1 METEPSNP
9 LKEIFDELFGLLES
23 LEAQSMAVT
32 QFLKDQKIGNDK
44 KLAPYLEQAGNASS
58 VKWRAA
64 RARMEYLL
72 APMQKEADKKK
83 EAEKKESEMRE
94 PEKNESEKY
103 ERATAQQP
111 AEKAATQGADQA
123 GKAAADADPNAKP
136 LKKPILAPRS
146 PKPKRKPNQKL
157 NANSAALA
165 V

>member
-44 KLAPYLEQAGNASS
+44 KLTPYLEQAGNASS

-72 APMQKEADKKK
+72 APLQKEVDAKKK
-83 EAEKKESEMRE
+83 EAEKKESEKKE
-94 PEKNESEKY
+94 PEKNEPEKN
-103 ERATAQQP
+103 EKTTGQPP
-111 AEKAATQGADQA
+111 AEKQPSDKAASQGPDQG
-123 GKAAADADPNAKP
+123 GKAAANADPNAKP
-136 LKKPILAPRS
+136 ARKADPGPAKPETKEKA
-146 PKPKRKPNQKL
+146 KPETERK
-157 NANSAALA
+157 
-165 V
+165 

>member
-23 LEAQSMAVT
+23 LEAQSMALT

-72 APMQKEADKKK
+72 APMQKEADDKKK

-111 AEKAATQGADQA
+111 AEKPATQGADQA

-136 LKKPILAPRS
+136 AKKADSGPA
-146 PKPKRKPNQKL
+146 KPETEEKTKPETERK
-157 NANSAALA
+157 
-165 V
+165 